1 MYIESVVGSRPLGM
15 GDLSFI
21 FDQFRSMGYLQ
32 LCPEYELY
40 QTSSV
45 FFILLFFSFQNLS
58 KFLIWVILTTSQV
71 LRKFDSLAS
80 NMSWVWLLIGPFSF
94 KTPKV
99 FIPFSFQ
106 ISSERSRV
114 ARKRELLGNVQNLHS
129 ICYALEKANFN
140 SMT

>member
-21 FDQFRSMGYLQ
+21 FDQFRS
-32 LCPEYELY
+32 PEYELY

-71 LRKFDSLAS
+71 LRKIDSLAS

-129 ICYALEKANFN
+129 ICYALEKANFK
-140 SMT
+140 TP